1 MKKIF
6 VFFTFIS
13 LMACNKEPK
22 WSARCYVRF
31 FEEDNK
37 MQSKIEV
44 HDLVEKKAAAIQ
56 LDEVRFN
63 EGAMEHRD
71 NNIVGHYY
79 QADNFS
85 GFPKSGFEFQLLNG
99 KEKAIVQF
107 DASPFQ
113 GYAIKE
119 NAISKSKGFT
129 VTWNGKALGKEE
141 TLTITITDVEG
152 TVAQAIVN
160 GATAA
165 AEARIPSQMYAKLKE
180 GKGTF
185 FLVKT
190 SLPTARTKNVNAE
203 AEVGYYTK
211 TADVEIVP

>member
-6 VFFTFIS
+6 VLLTFIS
-13 LMACNKEPK
+13 LMACNQEPK

-44 HDLVEKKAAAIQ
+44 HGLAEKKAAAIQ

-71 NNIVGHYY
+71 NNVIGHYY

-85 GFPKSGFEFQLLNG
+85 GFPKSGFEFQLQQG
-99 KEKAIVQF
+99 KEKATVQF
-107 DASPFQ
+107 DTSPFE

-119 NAISKSKGFT
+119 TSISKSKSFAL
-129 VTWNGKALGKEE
+129 TWNGKALGKEE

-152 TVAQAIVN
+152 TVAQAVVN

-190 SLPTARTKNVNAE
+190 SLPIARTKNINAQ

-211 TADVEIVP
+211 TMEVEIIE